1 MPTLEKKSSN
11 KLPDFTL
18 LTYWKMEEQSKLKV
32 SRRKE
37 VTKIR
42 AEINETETK
51 KPREQINETRSS
63 TFEKIF
69 KNDKPL
75 ARLIQKTRERER
87 ERENSNK
94 IRNEREEITTPQ

>member
-42 AEINETETK
+42 SEINKIETK
-51 KPREQINETRSS
+51 KTVEEIN
-63 TFEKIF
+63 KIELF
-69 KNDKPL
+69 LKRKIDKPL
-75 ARLIQKTRERER
+75 ARLTKKKREL
-87 ERENSNK
+87 
-94 IRNEREEITTPQ
+94 I